1 MVVKV
6 HIGESTLSRRI
17 SEFSST
23 QVASQT
29 MSGFEADVMALEAE
43 EQAAEQGQA
52 LLGGPESQGLD
63 DGEGSLIQLGSCS
76 HTGEAE
82 LHGGLVCVCGL
93 MVVREVM
100 LVSGAVC
107 DSRCH
112 ACLLGRCLLGWHNLY
127 SGLLQTCV
135 WLSARACCRSQ

>member
-1 MVVKV
+1 M

-52 LLGGPESQGLD
+52 LLLGPESQELGE
-63 DGEGSLIQLGSCS
+63 GEGSLVQLGGCS

-82 LHGGLVCVCGL
+82 LQGGRVHPCV
-93 MVVREVM
+93 
-100 LVSGAVC
+100 VSWW
-107 DSRCH
+107 S
-112 ACLLGRCLLGWHNLY
+112 GW
-127 SGLLQTCV
+127 
-135 WLSARACCRSQ
+135 

>member
-1 MVVKV
+1 MPGCLPAGFQPTRRDVVVKV

-52 LLGGPESQGLD
+52 LLVSPEAQELGE
-63 DGEGSLIQLGSCS
+63 GEGSLIQLGGCS

-82 LHGGLVCVCGL
+82 LPGGLVCLC
-93 MVVREVM
+93 VVSRW
-100 LVSGAVC
+100 SG
-107 DSRCH
+107 R
-112 ACLLGRCLLGWHNLY
+112 
-127 SGLLQTCV
+127 
-135 WLSARACCRSQ
+135 